1 MENYL
6 YFAEAVVEDGGT
18 PSTPHE
24 ALMVPASN
32 FLYANPASTTT
43 TYFYFKNIQGVD
55 EGMTRVRLT
64 HGTNNNKAVI
74 KAFMSCVNASPHS
87 GGFVVVADA
96 ETGTATTK
104 SSNFNPVF
112 NGDVTACQIQ
122 DVISGNDIAVS
133 GTTYGAG
140 AISTYDGP
148 VLKRRTVND
157 VIITTLWVDLTGLGG
172 KGAAADDVIG
182 LPAGG
187 AAYIYRNVV
196 ADNGIIFKYEI
207 SCIELPAAASGSATV
222 DIDFNWNS
230 SAVLA
235 YDGAAGTSEV
245 DMGGLA
251 AGKTHMVDDPALT
264 ANDYLYLTE
273 GDTAA
278 TDGVYN
284 AGQFLFTF
292 YGMPVNAN

>member
-6 YFAEAVVEDGGT
+6 YFAAADINTGG
-18 PSTPHE
+18 STAARE
-24 ALMVPASN
+24 GICVPASS
-32 FLYANPASTTT
+32 YIGADPISATTT
-43 TYFYFKNIQGVD
+43 AFYFNGV
-55 EGMTRVRLT
+55 EGSDRGVTKVLLT
-64 HGTNNNKAVI
+64 HGSANNKAVI
-74 KAFMSCVNASPHS
+74 KGVMSAVNAAPHS
-87 GGFVVVADA
+87 GGFVVVADSDVA
-96 ETGTATTK
+96 GTTK
-104 SSNFNPVF
+104 SSEYSPIF
-112 NGDVTACQIQ
+112 NGDVSTVAITE
-122 DVISGNDIAVS
+122 VTSGNDIAVS

-140 AISTYDGP
+140 AISTYSAP
-148 VLKRRTVND
+148 VLRRWTENG
-157 VIITTLWVDLTGLGG
+157 VIVTQLWVDLTALGG
-172 KGAAADDVIG
+172 KGGAADDVIG

-187 AAYIYRNVV
+187 AAYVYRNVT
-196 ADNGIIFKYEI
+196 ASNGIIFKYQI

-230 SAVLA
+230 SATLA

-251 AGKTHMVDDPALT
+251 AGQTHMVDAPGLT
-264 ANDYLYLTE
+264 ANDYLYIVE

-292 YGMPVNAN
+292 YGIPVDAN

>member
-1 MENYL
+1 MENFL
-6 YFAEAVVEDGGT
+6 YFAEAVVETGGD
-18 PSTPHE
+18 SASE
-24 ALMVPASN
+24 AMMVPASS
-32 FLYANPASTTT
+32 YIGADPISATTT
-43 TYFYFKNIQGVD
+43 AFYFNSAIGGD
-55 EGMTRVRLT
+55 EGVQKVLIT
-64 HGTNNNKAVI
+64 HTSAKNKEVMKGVMQCIGAPT
-74 KAFMSCVNASPHS
+74 KD
-87 GGFVVVADA
+87 GFTVVADM
-96 ETGTATTK
+96 ETGTAVSK
-104 SSNFNPVF
+104 SAVVSQALANLGVSA
-112 NGDVTACQIQ
+112 VAITQET
-122 DVISGNDIAVS
+122 SGNNIAVS

-140 AISTYDGP
+140 AISTYSAP
-148 VLKRRTVND
+148 VLRRWTENG
-157 VIITTLWVDLTGLGG
+157 VIVTKLWVDRTGLGG
-172 KGAAADDVIG
+172 KGSAADDVIG

-187 AAYIYRNVV
+187 AAYVYRNVV
-196 ADNGIIFKYEI
+196 ANNGIIFKYEI

-230 SAVLA
+230 SASLA

-292 YGMPVNAN
+292 YGMPVDAN

>member
-6 YFAEAVVEDGGT
+6 YFAAADINTGG
-18 PSTPHE
+18 STAARE
-24 ALMVPASN
+24 GICVPASS
-32 FLYANPASTTT
+32 YIGADPIGATTT
-43 TYFYFKNIQGVD
+43 AFYFNGV
-55 EGMTRVRLT
+55 EGSDRGVTKVLLT
-64 HGTNNNKAVI
+64 HGSGNNKATI
-74 KAFMSCVNASPHS
+74 KGVMACVNASPHS
-87 GGFVVVADA
+87 GGFVVVADSDVA
-96 ETGTATTK
+96 GTSK
-104 SSNFNPVF
+104 SSEYSPIF
-112 NGDVTACQIQ
+112 NGDVSTVAITE
-122 DVISGNDIAVS
+122 VTSGNDIAVS
-133 GTTYGAG
+133 GTTYGVG
-140 AISTYDGP
+140 AISTYSAP
-148 VLKRRTVND
+148 VLRRWTENG
-157 VIITTLWVDLTGLGG
+157 VIVTQLWVDLTGLGG
-172 KGAAADDVIG
+172 KGTAADDVIG

-187 AAYIYRNVV
+187 AAYVYRNVV
-196 ADNGIIFKYEI
+196 ANNGIIFKYQI

-222 DIDFNWNS
+222 DIDFNWNT

-292 YGMPVNAN
+292 YGMPVDAN

>member
-1 MENYL
+1 MKNFL
-6 YFAEAVVEDGGT
+6 YFATADINTGGT
-18 PSTPHE
+18 QGIRE
-24 ALMVPASN
+24 GICVPASN
-32 FLYANPASTTT
+32 YMGADPQNTTQT
-43 TYFYFKNIQGVD
+43 HFYFKDV
-55 EGMTRVRLT
+55 EGRDQSVTRITLT

-74 KAFMSCVNASPHS
+74 KSVLACVNANRQK
-87 GGFVVVADA
+87 GGFVVVADSDVA
-96 ETGTATTK
+96 GASK
-104 SSNFNPVF
+104 SSEYSPVF
-112 NGDVTACQIQ
+112 NGDVTTVSILGPT
-122 DVISGNDIAVS
+122 IGNNIAVS
-133 GTTYGAG
+133 GTTYGVG
-140 AISTYDGP
+140 AISTSAGP
-148 VLKRRTVND
+148 MLRRWTENG
-157 VIITTLWVDLTGLGG
+157 VIVTQLWVDLTGLGG

-187 AAYIYRNVV
+187 AAYVYRNVT

-207 SCIELPAAASGSATV
+207 SCIELPAAASGAATV
-222 DIDFNWNS
+222 DIDFNWNT

-251 AGKTHMVDDPALT
+251 AGQTHMVDAPALT

-292 YGMPVNAN
+292 YGMKVDNNTV